1 MTAPE
6 PAVTTD
12 AVTTDAAT
20 TPAVT
25 TNAATTNEENPA
37 RDAAAPGLKGA
48 LARYRVAAYVVG
60 VGLLALCAAM
70 VLNYGFDQP
79 QYSRIVGPVH
89 GFLYVVY
96 LGLTVDLG
104 LKARWPMT
112 RTVLIL
118 LAGMVPFVSF
128 IAERKVTRD
137 LAQAHGRD
145 SRPA

>member
-6 PAVTTD
+6 PAVGS
-12 AVTTDAAT
+12 
-20 TPAVT
+20 
-25 TNAATTNEENPA
+25 EESPA
-37 RDAAAPGLKGA
+37 RDAGVRGLTGA
-48 LARYRVAAYVVG
+48 LARYRIAAYIVG

-79 QYSRIVGPVH
+79 QYSRVVGPVH

-96 LGLTVDLG
+96 LALTVDLG

-128 IAERKVTRD
+128 IAERKVTHEITN
-137 LAQAHGRD
+137 AQ
-145 SRPA
+145 

>member
-6 PAVTTD
+6 PGV
-12 AVTTDAAT
+12 
-20 TPAVT
+20 
-25 TNAATTNEENPA
+25 TTNEESPA
-37 RDAAAPGLKGA
+37 RNVVGGLTGA
-48 LARYRVAAYVVG
+48 LARYRIAAYVVG

-70 VLNYGFDQP
+70 IMNYGFDQP

-96 LGLTVDLG
+96 LALTVDLG

-128 IAERKVTRD
+128 IAERKVTREITN
-137 LAQAHGRD
+137 AQ
-145 SRPA
+145 

>member
-6 PAVTTD
+6 PAAPNDV
-12 AVTTDAAT
+12 AIS
-20 TPAVT
+20 
-25 TNAATTNEENPA
+25 EETPA
-37 RDAAAPGLKGA
+37 RDAGVRGLTGA
-48 LARYRVAAYVVG
+48 LARYRIAAYVVG

-70 VLNYGFDQP
+70 VLNYGFGEP

-128 IAERKVTRD
+128 IAERKVTREITN
-137 LAQAHGRD
+137 AR
-145 SRPA
+145 